1 VFDLIVRDLYPALRS
16 MSIACAFIARDVKCA
31 MNLAP
36 PDMLCFALHS
46 AAHAVHA
53 AYAPLLEPLGLTY
66 PQYLVLSALNARDG
80 QTVSELGSDLRLDSN
95 TLTPMLKRMEGAGWL
110 TRRRDSADERQV
122 RIRLTDDGTALASRA
137 SGVPRAFAEKTGL
150 TLTQIGDLR
159 DVLAVLRDRL
169 KPAKG

>member
-1 VFDLIVRDLYPALRS
+1 MA
-16 MSIACAFIARDVKCA
+16 
-31 MNLAP
+31 LAP

-53 AYAPLLEPLGLTY
+53 AYAPLLDPLGLTY
-66 PQYLVLSALNARDG
+66 PQYLVLSALTARDG
-80 QTVSELGSDLRLDSN
+80 QTVGELGSDLRLESN
-95 TLTPMLKRMEGAGWL
+95 TLTPLLKRMESAGWL

-122 RIRLTDDGTALASRA
+122 RISLTAEGLALAAKA

-150 TLTQIGDLR
+150 TLPQIADLR

-169 KPAKG
+169 KPGKA